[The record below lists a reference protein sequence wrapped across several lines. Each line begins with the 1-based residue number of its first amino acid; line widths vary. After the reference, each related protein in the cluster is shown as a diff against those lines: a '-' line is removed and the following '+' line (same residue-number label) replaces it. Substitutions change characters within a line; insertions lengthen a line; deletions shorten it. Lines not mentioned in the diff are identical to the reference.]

1 MNLISLIARKP
12 KTVDSLEDMIEAI
25 KVLCS
30 DMGGSDEKDKLKIP
44 VDTLRMSLTAQGE
57 KLDEHEIQEILDDC
71 IELQHD
77 ENILIDDLANY
88 LMSR

>member
-1 MNLISLIARKP
+1 MNLISLIARQP

-25 KVLCS
+25 KVLCN
-30 DMGGSDEKDKLKIP
+30 DIGGSDEKDKLKIP
-44 VDTLRMSLTAQGE
+44 VDVLKTTLTSLGE
-57 KLDEHEIQEILDDC
+57 KMDDHEIQEILDDC

-77 ENILIDDLANY
+77 ESILIDDLANY

>member
-30 DMGGSDEKDKLKIP
+30 DIGGSDEKDKLKIP
-44 VDTLRMSLTAQGE
+44 VDTLKMMLT
-57 KLDEHEIQEILDDC
+57 
-71 IELQHD
+71 
-77 ENILIDDLANY
+77 
-88 LMSR
+88 S